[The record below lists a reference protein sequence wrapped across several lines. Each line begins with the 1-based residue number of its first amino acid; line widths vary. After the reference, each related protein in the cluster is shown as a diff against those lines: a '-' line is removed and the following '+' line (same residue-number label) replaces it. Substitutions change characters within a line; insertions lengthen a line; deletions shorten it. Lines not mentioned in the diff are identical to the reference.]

1 MTEQVPDSGVAK
13 IGHSIMTAL
22 GGLLTWLTA
31 GWSGAISATLAAL
44 LSLLGAICSLV
55 FSVLYARYLAVL
67 GSGAEPD
74 GSDER
79 KTYDDLR
86 DSLTAGNRA
95 GRLYADWLT
104 WFLDAID
111 RLLGDADKAARTLF
125 PHAFGLRKPAPLWT
139 APAFKCC
146 LLLALIYP
154 IVTVFMIWTISG
166 HVGPA
171 EAALGLKSGLP
182 GWSRA
187 VMAAAVAFQGFAIWR
202 FLRTT
207 GWRSLAWLAITFA
220 VASAFVA
227 LGAVAG
233 AFPFAGVVA
242 VIVAVALVSFFY
254 AFSTISGAAGHG
266 AVLLAPFFVIICAI
280 AFAIAAALTVGSA
293 GASALA
299 IVGVSVLA
307 FTVTFIVGLAVILL
321 IFLGPLRDDEMTSL
335 AIFLPVMILVCL
347 DAAYLLAPLKIW
359 GIVGPLLLFLGLLT
373 LVNAPF
379 NWASL
384 GLTRALLRRGLELG
398 GWWPFLLAIVDAV
411 LAAIIVAAL
420 ALVMT
425 VAVQA
430 FDGLAVYGGG
440 KPVLPLDA
448 LFDGIAVHPQAP
460 EYWWVY
466 ALLLSTLLP
475 SLINLMIGGAS
486 LMRGFPGVP
495 PLLRRFM
502 PEGRAVPTFD
512 RAWIGLVLTFQVVG
526 GAVAGALAQVLLA
539 VAVVIYVMPWFGLG
553 LIDMARDVAAFNLPA
568 RIGRLFIAGE

>member
-1 MTEQVPDSGVAK
+1 MTEQVADSGVAK

-31 GWSGAISATLAAL
+31 GWSGAIGAALAAL
-44 LSLLGAICSLV
+44 LSLLGAVCSLV

-67 GSGAEPD
+67 GSGAEPK
-74 GSDER
+74 GSPER
-79 KTYDDLR
+79 KAYGDLR
-86 DSLTAGNRA
+86 DSFVADTRA
-95 GRLYADWLT
+95 GRLYVDWLT
-104 WFLDAID
+104 RFLDAVD

-125 PHAFGLRKPAPLWT
+125 PHAFGLTKPAPLWT
-139 APAFKCC
+139 AASFKCC

-154 IVTVFMIWTISG
+154 IVTIFMIWAVSG

-182 GWSRA
+182 GWSRG

-202 FLRTT
+202 FFRTS
-207 GWRSLAWLAITFA
+207 GWKSWTWLAVTFA

-233 AFPFAGVVA
+233 AFPFAGFVA
-242 VIVAVALVSFFY
+242 VMVAIGLVSFIY
-254 AFSTISGAAGHG
+254 AFYGISTAGHG
-266 AVLLAPFFVIICAI
+266 AVLLAPFFVLPFAI
-280 AFAIAAALTVGSA
+280 AFAIAAALTFASA
-293 GASALA
+293 GASAWA
-299 IVGVSVLA
+299 IAGVSVLA
-307 FTVTFIVGLAVILL
+307 FTATFILGLALILF
-321 IFLGPLRDDEMTSL
+321 IFFGPFRDEDMASL
-335 AIFLPVMILVCL
+335 VLFLPVMILVCL

-359 GIVGPLLLFLGLLT
+359 EIVGPLLLFLGLLT

-398 GWWPFLLAIVDAV
+398 GWWPFLLALVDAI

-420 ALVMT
+420 ALAMI
-425 VAVQA
+425 VAAQA
-430 FDGLAVYGGG
+430 FDGLAVHGGG
-440 KPVLPLDA
+440 KPVLPLDT
-448 LFDGIAVHPQAP
+448 LFNGIAAHPEAP

-495 PLLRRFM
+495 SILRRFM
-502 PEGRAVPTFD
+502 PEGHAVPSFD
-512 RAWIGLVLTFQVVG
+512 RVWIALVLTFQVVG
-526 GAVAGALAQVLLA
+526 GAIAGALAQVLLA
-539 VAVVIYVMPWFGLG
+539 VAVTIYLMPWFGLG
-553 LIDMARDVAAFNLPA
+553 LLDMARDVAAFNLPA
-568 RIGRLFIAGE
+568 RVGRLFVGGA